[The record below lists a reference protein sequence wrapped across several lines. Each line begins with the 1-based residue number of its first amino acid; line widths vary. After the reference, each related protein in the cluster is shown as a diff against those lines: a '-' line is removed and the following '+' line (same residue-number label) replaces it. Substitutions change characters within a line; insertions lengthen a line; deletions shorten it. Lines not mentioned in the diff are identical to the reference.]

1 MRILDVSWLINTA
14 IGCKLFGRRLML
26 KKFVSYYKPH
36 LGLFTLDMICA
47 IVVALCN
54 LYYPTLARK
63 IINEYSL
70 KNDYTPIIIGALLL
84 LTIYVIKA
92 AGTYIMGYYGH
103 VVGVRMQKD
112 MRRDLF
118 DKYQRL
124 PFSYFDDHKTGD
136 LLSRLTGDLQN
147 VSELAHHGPENLLLA
162 VLMFIG
168 AFIILININ
177 VTLTLIMF
185 AVIHFI
191 ILFTTLTRRSMFEA
205 MKNSRKEMANVNSAL
220 ENSITGIR
228 ETKAYVAHHHEKCKF
243 AVTNNLFAKYRCQSM
258 RWIGIYSSVMDF
270 LSDFLYLLVIFI
282 GGVFMIRGKID
293 AADFTAFLLYINMF
307 LNPIHRFVTLF
318 EQLQEG
324 MSGFSR
330 YYEIMM
336 TPDEID
342 EGRVEISDINGDVEF
357 DNVTFSYSQED
368 TDKKAVISNLSLK
381 LRAGDTV
388 ALVGPSGGGKSTI
401 CNLIPRFYNVSSGRI
416 TIDGHDIMDI
426 TLDSLRKNIGIVSQ
440 SVFLFDGTI
449 RDNIAYGKPE
459 ATDEEVID
467 AAKKAN
473 IHDFIITLSNG
484 YDTEVGERGV
494 KLSGGQRQRIS
505 IARVFL
511 KNPKLLILD
520 EATSA
525 LDNVTEQQIQ
535 ASLEEL
541 SEGRTVIVVAHRLS
555 TVKNADEIVVID
567 QSGIVERGSHDEL
580 MKLDGEYSKLYSYQF
595 KSL

>member
-1 MRILDVSWLINTA
+1 
-14 IGCKLFGRRLML
+14 ML
-26 KKFVSYYKPH
+26 KKFISYYKPH
-36 LGLFTLDMICA
+36 MGLFILDMFCA
-47 IVVALCN
+47 VAVALCN

-63 IINEYSL
+63 IINEYSVE
-70 KNDYTPIIIGALLL
+70 KTFVPIIIGAVLLL
-84 LTIYVIKA
+84 LVYIVKA
-92 AGTYIMGYYGH
+92 VGTYIMGYYGH
-103 VVGVRMQKD
+103 IVGVRMQKD

-118 DKYQRL
+118 AKYQKL

-147 VSELAHHGPENLLLA
+147 VSELAHHGPENLFLA
-162 VLMFIG
+162 VLMFVG
-168 AFIILININ
+168 AFIILFSINT
-177 VTLTLIMF
+177 TLTLIMF
-185 AVIHFI
+185 AIIPFI

-205 MKNSRKEMANVNSAL
+205 MKNSRKEMSNVNSTL

-243 AVTNNLFAKYRCQSM
+243 AATNEMFAKYRSQSM
-258 RWIGIYSSVMDF
+258 RWIGIYSAVMEF
-270 LSDFLYLLVIFI
+270 LTDLLYLVIIFI
-282 GGVFMIRGKID
+282 GGVFMIQNKID

-307 LNPIHRFVTLF
+307 INPIHRFVTLF

-330 YYEIMM
+330 FYEIVT
-336 TPDEID
+336 TPDEVD
-342 EGRVEISDINGDVEF
+342 EGTVEIDDIRGDVEF
-357 DNVTFSYSQED
+357 NNVTFSYVADDSD
-368 TDKKAVISNLSLK
+368 GDKAVISNLSLK
-381 LRAGDTV
+381 LKAGSTV

-401 CNLIPRFYNVSSGRI
+401 CNLIPRFYNVNSGTI
-416 TIDGHDIMDI
+416 TVDGVDVMDI
-426 TLDSLRKNIGIVSQ
+426 TLDSLRRSIGMVSQ
-440 SVFLFDGTI
+440 NVFLFDGTV
-449 RDNIAYGKPE
+449 RDNIAYARPD
-459 ATDEEVID
+459 ASDEEIVE

-473 IHDFIITLSNG
+473 IHDFILTLDDG

-525 LDNVTEQQIQ
+525 LDNVTEMQIQ

-541 SEGRTVIVVAHRLS
+541 SRGRTVIVVAHRLS

-567 QSGIVERGSHDEL
+567 KTGIVERGSHEEL
-580 MKLDGEYSKLYSYQF
+580 IALGGEYKTLYSYQF
-595 KSL
+595 KAL

>member
-1 MRILDVSWLINTA
+1 
-14 IGCKLFGRRLML
+14 ML
-26 KKFVSYYKPH
+26 KKFISYYKPH
-36 LGLFTLDMICA
+36 MGLFTLDMFCA
-47 IVVALCN
+47 VAVALCN
-54 LYYPTLARK
+54 LYYPTLARR

-70 KNDYTPIIIGALLL
+70 KDSFTPIIIGAALLL
-84 LTIYVIKA
+84 LVYVIKA
-92 AGTYIMGYYGH
+92 TGTYIMGYYGH
-103 VVGVRMQKD
+103 IVGVRMQKD

-118 DKYQRL
+118 DKYQKL

-147 VSELAHHGPENLLLA
+147 VSELAHHGPENLFLA
-162 VLMFIG
+162 VLMFVG
-168 AFIILININ
+168 AFIILFSINA
-177 VTLTLIMF
+177 TLTLIMF
-185 AVIHFI
+185 AIIPFI

-205 MKNSRKEMANVNSAL
+205 MKNSRKEMANVNSTL

-243 AVTNNLFAKYRCQSM
+243 AVTNEMFAKYRSQSM
-258 RWIGIYSSVMDF
+258 RWIGIYSAVMEF
-270 LSDFLYLLVIFI
+270 LTDLLYLVIIFI
-282 GGVFMIRGKID
+282 GGVFMIQGKLN

-307 LNPIHRFVTLF
+307 INPIHRFVTLF

-330 YYEIMM
+330 FYEIIT

-342 EGRVEISDINGDVEF
+342 EGTVIIDDIRGDVEF
-357 DNVTFSYSQED
+357 NNVTFSYFADDED
-368 TDKKAVISNLSLK
+368 GDKAVISDLSLK
-381 LRAGDTV
+381 LKAGSTV

-401 CNLIPRFYNVSSGRI
+401 CNLIPRFYNVQSGSI
-416 TIDGHDIMDI
+416 TVDGTNVMDI
-426 TLDSLRKNIGIVSQ
+426 TLDSLRRNIGMVSQ
-440 SVFLFDGTI
+440 NVFLFDGTI
-449 RDNIAYGKPE
+449 RDNIAYARPD
-459 ATDEEVID
+459 ASDEEIVE

-473 IHDFIITLSNG
+473 IHDFILTLDDG

-525 LDNVTEQQIQ
+525 LDNVTEMQIQ

-541 SEGRTVIVVAHRLS
+541 SRGRTVIVVAHRLS

-567 QSGIVERGSHDEL
+567 KTGIVERGSHEEL
-580 MKLDGEYSKLYSYQF
+580 LELGGEYKTLYSYQF
-595 KSL
+595 KAL

>member
-1 MRILDVSWLINTA
+1 MI
-14 IGCKLFGRRLML
+14 
-26 KKFVSYYKPH
+26 KKFISYYKPH
-36 LGLFTLDMICA
+36 MGLFTLDMLCA
-47 IVVALCN
+47 VAVALCN

-63 IINEYSL
+63 IINDYSL
-70 KNDYTPIIIGALLL
+70 RDDLKPIVIGALLL
-84 LTIYVIKA
+84 LGVYLVKA
-92 AGTYIMGYYGH
+92 LGTYIMGYYGH
-103 VVGVRMQKD
+103 VVGIRMQKD

-147 VSELAHHGPENLLLA
+147 VSELAHHGPENLFLA
-162 VLMFIG
+162 VLMFVG
-168 AFIILININ
+168 AFVILVNIN

-185 AVIHFI
+185 AIIPFI
-191 ILFTTLTRRSMFEA
+191 ILFTVLTRRSMFEA
-205 MKNSRKEMANVNSAL
+205 MKNSRKEMSNVNSTL

-243 AVTNNLFAKYRCQSM
+243 NATNTLFAKYRSQSV
-258 RWIGIYSSVMDF
+258 RWIGIYSSVMELLTDI
-270 LSDFLYLLVIFI
+270 LYLVVIFI
-282 GGVFMIRGKID
+282 GGVFMIKGKLN

-307 LNPIHRFVTLF
+307 INPIHRFVTLF

-330 YYEIMM
+330 FYEIMT
-336 TPDEID
+336 TPDEVD
-342 EGRVEISDINGDVEF
+342 EGDVVIDDIRGDVAFE
-357 DNVTFSYSQED
+357 NVTFSYSPDEGGD
-368 TDKKAVISNLSLK
+368 KAVISNLSLK
-381 LRAGDTV
+381 LKAGDTV

-401 CNLIPRFYNVSSGRI
+401 CNLIPRFYNVQSGRI
-416 TIDGHDIMDI
+416 TVDGVNVMDI
-426 TLDSLRKNIGIVSQ
+426 TLDSLRRHIGMVSQ
-440 SVFLFDGTI
+440 NVFLFDGTV
-449 RDNIAYGKPE
+449 RDNIAYGRPD
-459 ATDEEVID
+459 ATDEEIVE

-473 IHDFIITLSNG
+473 IHDFILTLDEG

-525 LDNVTEQQIQ
+525 LDNVTEMQIQ
-535 ASLEEL
+535 ESLEEL
-541 SEGRTVIVVAHRLS
+541 SRGRTVIVVAHRLS

-567 QSGIVERGSHDEL
+567 STGIVERGSHEEL
-580 MKLDGEYSKLYSYQF
+580 LELDGEYKKLYSYQF

>member
-1 MRILDVSWLINTA
+1 MIR
-14 IGCKLFGRRLML
+14 
-26 KKFVSYYKPH
+26 KFVSYYKPH

-47 IVVALCN
+47 VIVALCN
-54 LYYPTLARK
+54 LYYPTLARN

-70 KNDYTPIIIGALLL
+70 GENITPIVIGALMLL
-84 LTIYVIKA
+84 IIYVIKA
-92 AGTYIMGYYGH
+92 VGTYVMGYYGH
-103 VVGVRMQKD
+103 VVGIRMQKD

-118 DKYQRL
+118 SKYQKL

-136 LLSRLTGDLQN
+136 LLSRLTNDLQD
-147 VSELAHHGPENLLLA
+147 VSELAHHGPENLFLA

-168 AFIILININ
+168 AFIILIRIN

-185 AVIHFI
+185 AVIPVI
-191 ILFTTLTRRSMFEA
+191 ILFTVLTRRSMYAA
-205 MKNSRKEMANVNSAL
+205 MRNSRREMANVNSTL

-228 ETKAYVAHHHEKCKF
+228 ETKAYVAHHHEECKF
-243 AVTNNLFAKYRCQSM
+243 AVNNSLFAKFRSQSM

-270 LSDFLYLLVIFI
+270 LTDFLYLIVIFI
-282 GGVFMIRGKID
+282 GGIFMIRGKIN

-318 EQLQEG
+318 EQLQDG

-330 YYEIMM
+330 FYEIMN
-336 TPDEID
+336 TEDEID
-342 EGRVEISDINGDVEF
+342 EGKIEISDISGDVRFE
-357 DNVTFSYSQED
+357 NVTFSYTSLDSED
-368 TDKKAVISNLSLK
+368 KNAVISDLSINLK
-381 LRAGDTV
+381 AGNTI

-416 TIDGHDIMDI
+416 TIDGIDVMDI
-426 TLDSLRKNIGIVSQ
+426 TLDSLRRNIGMVSQ
-440 SVFLFDGTI
+440 NVFLFDGTI
-449 RDNIAYGKPE
+449 RDNIAYGAPD
-459 ATDEEVID
+459 ATDEHIV
-467 AAKKAN
+467 AAASKAR
-473 IHDFIITLSNG
+473 IHDFICTLDKG

-494 KLSGGQRQRIS
+494 KLSGGQRQRIA

-525 LDNVTEQQIQ
+525 LDNVTEQRIQ
-535 ASLEEL
+535 EALEEL
-541 SEGRTVIVVAHRLS
+541 SKGRTVIVVAHRLS

-567 QSGIVERGSHDEL
+567 SRGIVERGTHEEL
-580 MKLDGEYSKLYSYQF
+580 MALGGEYNELYNYQF

>member
-1 MRILDVSWLINTA
+1 MI
-14 IGCKLFGRRLML
+14 
-26 KKFVSYYKPH
+26 KKFISYYKPH
-36 LGLFTLDMICA
+36 LGMFTLDMLCA
-47 IVVALCN
+47 IAVALCN

-70 KNDYTPIIIGALLL
+70 EESLTPIIVGALLL
-84 LTIYVIKA
+84 LLVYLIKA

-103 VVGVRMQKD
+103 VVGIRMQKD

-147 VSELAHHGPENLLLA
+147 VSELAHHGPENLFLA

-168 AFIILININ
+168 AFVILLNIN
-177 VTLTLIMF
+177 VTLTLVMF
-185 AVIHFI
+185 AIIPFI
-191 ILFTTLTRRSMFEA
+191 ILFTVLTRRSMFEA
-205 MKNSRKEMANVNSAL
+205 MKNSRKEMSNVNSTL

-228 ETKAYVAHHHEKCKF
+228 ETKAYVAHHHERCKF
-243 AVTNNLFAKYRCQSM
+243 AATNTLFAKYRSQSV
-258 RWIGIYSSVMDF
+258 RWIGIYSAVMELLTDV
-270 LSDFLYLLVIFI
+270 LYLVVIFI
-282 GGVFMIRGKID
+282 GGVFMIQGKLN

-307 LNPIHRFVTLF
+307 INPIHRFVTLF

-330 YYEIMM
+330 FYEIMT

-342 EGRVEISDINGDVEF
+342 EGEVVIEDIKGDVAFE
-357 DNVTFSYSQED
+357 NVTFSYVNDD
-368 TDKKAVISNLSLK
+368 TTDKAVISDLSLSLK
-381 LRAGDTV
+381 AGNTV

-401 CNLIPRFYNVSSGRI
+401 CNLIPRFYNVQSGRI
-416 TIDGHDIMDI
+416 TIDGIDVKDI
-426 TLDSLRKNIGIVSQ
+426 TLDSLRRNIGMVSQ
-440 SVFLFDGTI
+440 SVFLFDGTV
-449 RDNIAYGKPE
+449 RDNIAYGKPD
-459 ATDEEVID
+459 ASDEEIVE
-467 AAKKAN
+467 AARKAN
-473 IHDFIITLSNG
+473 IHDFILTLDNG

-525 LDNVTEQQIQ
+525 LDNVTEMQIQ
-535 ASLEEL
+535 EALEEL

-567 QSGIVERGSHDEL
+567 QTGIVERGSHEEL
-580 MKLDGEYSKLYSYQF
+580 IARDGEYKKLYSYQF
-595 KSL
+595 RSL

>member
-1 MRILDVSWLINTA
+1 MI
-14 IGCKLFGRRLML
+14 
-26 KKFVSYYKPH
+26 KKFISYYKPH
-36 LGLFTLDMICA
+36 LGMFTLDMLCA
-47 IVVALCN
+47 VAVALCN

-70 KNDYTPIIIGALLL
+70 EESFTPIVVGALLL
-84 LTIYVIKA
+84 LLVYLIKA

-103 VVGVRMQKD
+103 VVGIRMQKD

-147 VSELAHHGPENLLLA
+147 VSELAHHGPENLFLA

-168 AFIILININ
+168 AFVILLNIN
-177 VTLTLIMF
+177 VTLTLVMF
-185 AVIHFI
+185 AIIPFI
-191 ILFTTLTRRSMFEA
+191 ILFTVLTRRSMFEA
-205 MKNSRKEMANVNSAL
+205 MKNSRKEMSNVNSTL

-228 ETKAYVAHHHEKCKF
+228 ETKAYVAHHHERCKF
-243 AVTNNLFAKYRCQSM
+243 AATNTLFAKYRSQSV
-258 RWIGIYSSVMDF
+258 RWIGIYSAVMELLTDV
-270 LSDFLYLLVIFI
+270 LYLVVIFI
-282 GGVFMIRGKID
+282 GGVFMIQGKLN

-307 LNPIHRFVTLF
+307 INPIHRFVTLF

-330 YYEIMM
+330 FYEIMT

-342 EGRVEISDINGDVEF
+342 EGEVVIEDIKGDVAFE
-357 DNVTFSYSQED
+357 NVTFSYVNDD
-368 TDKKAVISNLSLK
+368 TTDKAVISDLSLSLK
-381 LRAGDTV
+381 AGNTV

-401 CNLIPRFYNVSSGRI
+401 CNLIPRFYNVQSGRI
-416 TIDGHDIMDI
+416 TIDGIDVKDI
-426 TLDSLRKNIGIVSQ
+426 TLDSLRRNIGMVSQ
-440 SVFLFDGTI
+440 SVFLFDGTV
-449 RDNIAYGKPE
+449 RDNIAYGKPD
-459 ATDEEVID
+459 ASDEEIVE
-467 AAKKAN
+467 AARKAN
-473 IHDFIITLSNG
+473 IHDFILTLDNG

-525 LDNVTEQQIQ
+525 LDNVTEMQIQ
-535 ASLEEL
+535 EALEEL

-567 QSGIVERGSHDEL
+567 QTGIVERGSHEEIIGR
-580 MKLDGEYSKLYSYQF
+580 DGEYKKLYSYQF
-595 KSL
+595 ISL

>member
-1 MRILDVSWLINTA
+1 MI
-14 IGCKLFGRRLML
+14 
-26 KKFVSYYKPH
+26 KKFISYYKPH
-36 LGLFTLDMICA
+36 IGLFSLDMLCA
-47 IVVALCN
+47 IAVALCN

-70 KNDYTPIIIGALLL
+70 EDNLTPIIIGAVILLVVYL
-84 LTIYVIKA
+84 IKA

-103 VVGVRMQKD
+103 VIGIRMQKD

-118 DKYQRL
+118 NKYQML
-124 PFSYFDDHKTGD
+124 PFSYFDNHKTGD

-147 VSELAHHGPENLLLA
+147 VSELAHHGPENLFLA

-168 AFIILININ
+168 AFGILMSIN

-185 AVIHFI
+185 AIIPFI
-191 ILFTTLTRRSMFEA
+191 ILFTVLTRRSMFEA
-205 MKNSRKEMANVNSAL
+205 MKNSRKEMSNVNSTL

-243 AVTNNLFAKYRCQSM
+243 DATNTLFAKFRSQSV
-258 RWIGIYSSVMDF
+258 RWIGIYSSVMELLTDV
-270 LSDFLYLLVIFI
+270 LYLVIIFV
-282 GGVFMIRGKID
+282 GGVFMIKGKIN

-307 LNPIHRFVTLF
+307 INPIHRFVTLF

-330 YYEIMM
+330 FYEIIT
-336 TPDEID
+336 TPDELD
-342 EGRVEISDINGDVEF
+342 EGTVVIDDIRGDVAFE
-357 DNVTFSYSQED
+357 NVTFSYSAD
-368 TDKKAVISNLSLK
+368 DGAKAVISNLSLELK
-381 LRAGDTV
+381 AGNTV
-388 ALVGPSGGGKSTI
+388 ALVGPSGGGKSTV
-401 CNLIPRFYNVSSGRI
+401 CNLIPRFYNVGSGRI
-416 TIDGHDIMDI
+416 TVDGIDVKDI
-426 TLDSLRKNIGIVSQ
+426 TLDSLRRNIGIVSQ

-449 RDNIAYGKPE
+449 RENIAYGCPD
-459 ATDEEVID
+459 ATDEMVVD

-473 IHDFIITLSNG
+473 IHDFILTLENG

-494 KLSGGQRQRIS
+494 KLSGGQRQRVS

-525 LDNVTEQQIQ
+525 LDNVTEMQIQ
-535 ASLEEL
+535 ESLEKL
-541 SEGRTVIVVAHRLS
+541 SSGRTVIVVAHRLS

-567 QSGIVERGSHDEL
+567 RSGIVERGSHEEL
-580 MKLDGEYSKLYSYQF
+580 LKQDGEYKKLYSYQF
-595 KSL
+595 KALE

>member
-1 MRILDVSWLINTA
+1 MI
-14 IGCKLFGRRLML
+14 
-26 KKFVSYYKPH
+26 KKFISYYKSH

-47 IVVALCN
+47 VLVALCN

-70 KNDYTPIIIGALLL
+70 EKSYTPIVIGAVLLL
-84 LTIYVIKA
+84 IVYIVKA
-92 AGTYIMGYYGH
+92 TGTYIMGYYGH

-118 DKYQRL
+118 AKYQKL

-147 VSELAHHGPENLLLA
+147 VSELAHHGPENLFLA
-162 VLMFIG
+162 VLMFVG
-168 AFIILININ
+168 AFVILFSINK
-177 VTLTLIMF
+177 TLTLIMF
-185 AVIHFI
+185 AIIPFI
-191 ILFTTLTRRSMFEA
+191 ILFTTLTRRSMFDA
-205 MKNSRKEMANVNSAL
+205 MKNSRKEMANVNSTL

-228 ETKAYVAHHHEKCKF
+228 ETKAYVAHHHEKRKF
-243 AVTNNLFAKYRCQSM
+243 ADTNEKFAKYRCQSM
-258 RWIGIYSSVMDF
+258 RWIGIYSSVMEF
-270 LSDFLYLLVIFI
+270 LTDLLYLVIIFI
-282 GGVFMIRGKID
+282 GGVFMIQEKLN

-307 LNPIHRFVTLF
+307 INPIHRFVTLF

-330 YYEIMM
+330 FYEIIT
-336 TPDEID
+336 TPDEVD
-342 EGRVEISDINGDVEF
+342 GGTVEIDDIRGDVSFE
-357 DNVTFSYSQED
+357 NVTFSYI
-368 TDKKAVISNLSLK
+368 TDDNDGDKAVISNLSLK
-381 LRAGDTV
+381 LKAGNTV

-401 CNLIPRFYNVSSGRI
+401 CNLIPRFYNVQSGRI
-416 TIDGHDIMDI
+416 TVDGVDVMDI
-426 TLDSLRKNIGIVSQ
+426 TLDSLRRNIGMVSQ
-440 SVFLFDGTI
+440 NVFLFDGTV
-449 RDNIAYGKPE
+449 RENIAYARPD
-459 ATDEEVID
+459 ASDEEIIN

-473 IHDFIITLSNG
+473 IHDFILTLDNG

-525 LDNVTEQQIQ
+525 LDNVTEMQIQ
-535 ASLEEL
+535 SSLEEL
-541 SEGRTVIVVAHRLS
+541 SKGRTVIVVAHRLS

-567 QSGIVERGSHDEL
+567 KTGIVERGSHEEL
-580 MKLDGEYSKLYSYQF
+580 LAMNGEYNKLYSYQF
-595 KSL
+595 KAI

>member
-1 MRILDVSWLINTA
+1 
-14 IGCKLFGRRLML
+14 ML
-26 KKFVSYYKPH
+26 KKFISYYKPH
-36 LGLFTLDMICA
+36 MGLFTLDMFCA
-47 IVVALCN
+47 VAVALCN

-63 IINEYSL
+63 IINEYSVE
-70 KNDYTPIIIGALLL
+70 KTYVPIIIGAVLLL
-84 LTIYVIKA
+84 LVYIVKA
-92 AGTYIMGYYGH
+92 TGTYIMGYYGH
-103 VVGVRMQKD
+103 IVGVRMQKD

-118 DKYQRL
+118 DKYQKL

-147 VSELAHHGPENLLLA
+147 VSELAHHGPENLFLA
-162 VLMFIG
+162 VLMFVG
-168 AFIILININ
+168 AFIILFSINSM
-177 VTLTLIMF
+177 LTLIMF
-185 AVIHFI
+185 AIIPFI

-205 MKNSRKEMANVNSAL
+205 MKNSRKEMSNVNSTL

-243 AVTNNLFAKYRCQSM
+243 AVTNEMFAKYRSQSM
-258 RWIGIYSSVMDF
+258 RWIGIYSAVMEF
-270 LSDFLYLLVIFI
+270 LTDLLYLVIIFI
-282 GGVFMIRGKID
+282 GGVFMIQGKID

-307 LNPIHRFVTLF
+307 INPIHRFVTLF

-330 YYEIMM
+330 FYEIIT

-342 EGRVEISDINGDVEF
+342 EGTVEIDDIRGDVEF
-357 DNVTFSYSQED
+357 NKVTFSYFADDEQGD
-368 TDKKAVISNLSLK
+368 KAVISDLSLK
-381 LRAGDTV
+381 LNAGSTV

-401 CNLIPRFYNVSSGRI
+401 CNLIPRFYNVQSGSI
-416 TIDGHDIMDI
+416 TVDGVNVMDI
-426 TLDSLRKNIGIVSQ
+426 TLDSLRRNIGMVSQ
-440 SVFLFDGTI
+440 NVFLFDGTV
-449 RDNIAYGKPE
+449 RDNIAYARPD
-459 ATDEEVID
+459 ASDEEIVE

-473 IHDFIITLSNG
+473 IHDFILTLDNG

-525 LDNVTEQQIQ
+525 LDNVTEMQIQ

-541 SEGRTVIVVAHRLS
+541 SRGRTVIVVAHRLS

-567 QSGIVERGSHDEL
+567 STGIVERGSHEEL
-580 MKLDGEYSKLYSYQF
+580 LALGGEYKTLYSYQF
-595 KSL
+595 KAL

>member
-1 MRILDVSWLINTA
+1 MIR
-14 IGCKLFGRRLML
+14 
-26 KKFVSYYKPH
+26 KFIKYYKPH
-36 LGLFTLDMICA
+36 MGLFTLDMICA

-70 KNDYTPIIIGALLL
+70 EESYTPIIIGALVLL
-84 LTIYVIKA
+84 GIYIIKCI
-92 AGTYIMGYYGH
+92 GTYIMGYYGH

-162 VLMFIG
+162 TLMLGG
-168 AFIILININ
+168 AFVILFSINT
-177 VTLTLIMF
+177 TLTLIMF
-185 AVIHFI
+185 AIIPFI
-191 ILFTTLTRRSMFEA
+191 VLFTVLTRRSMYEA

-258 RWIGIYSSVMDF
+258 RWIGIYSAVMDF
-270 LSDFLYLLVIFI
+270 LSDFLYLVIIFI
-282 GGVFMIRGKID
+282 GGMFMIQGKID

-330 YYEIMM
+330 FDEIMQ
-336 TPDEID
+336 TPDEVD
-342 EGRVEISDINGDVEF
+342 EGSIEIEDIKGDVAFE
-357 DNVTFSYSQED
+357 NVTFSYSAED
-368 TDKKAVISNLSLK
+368 ATEKKVISNLSLK
-381 LRAGDTV
+381 LNAGETV
-388 ALVGPSGGGKSTI
+388 ALVGPSGGGKSTV
-401 CNLIPRFYNVSSGRI
+401 CNLIPRFYNVGSGRI
-416 TIDGHDIMDI
+416 TVDGHNVMDI
-426 TLDSLRKNIGIVSQ
+426 TLDSLRRNIGMVSQ
-440 SVFLFDGTI
+440 NVFLFDGTI
-449 RDNIAYGKPE
+449 RDNIAYGKPD
-459 ATDEEVID
+459 ATDEEVVE

-473 IHDFIITLSNG
+473 IHDFVLTLDDG

-541 SEGRTVIVVAHRLS
+541 SKGRTVIVVAHRLS

-567 QSGIVERGSHDEL
+567 STGIVERGSHDEL
-580 MKLDGEYSKLYSYQF
+580 LSLGGEYAKLYSYQF
-595 KSL
+595 KSLQ

>member
-1 MRILDVSWLINTA
+1 
-14 IGCKLFGRRLML
+14 ML
-26 KKFVSYYKPH
+26 KKFISYYKPH
-36 LGLFTLDMICA
+36 VGLFTLDMICA
-47 IVVALCN
+47 VVVALCN

-70 KNDYTPIIIGALLL
+70 KEDYAPIIIGALLL
-84 LTIYVIKA
+84 LGIYVVKA
-92 AGTYIMGYYGH
+92 VGTYIMGYYGH

-162 VLMFIG
+162 VLMFVG

-185 AVIHFI
+185 AVIPFI

-228 ETKAYVAHHHEKCKF
+228 ETKAYVAHHHERCKF

-330 YYEIMM
+330 FYEIMN

-342 EGRVEISDINGDVEF
+342 EGRVEISDIRGDVSFE
-357 DNVTFSYSQED
+357 DVTFSYSVED
-368 TDKKAVISNLSLK
+368 TDAKAVISNLTLNLK
-381 LRAGDTV
+381 AGDTV

-401 CNLIPRFYNVSSGRI
+401 CNLIPRFYNVTSGRI
-416 TIDGHDIMDI
+416 TVDGHNVMDI
-426 TLDSLRKNIGIVSQ
+426 TLESLRRNIGIVSQ
-440 SVFLFDGTI
+440 SVFLFDGTV
-449 RDNIAYGKPE
+449 RDNIAYGKPD
-459 ATDEEVID
+459 ATDEEVVT

-473 IHDFIITLSNG
+473 IHDFIMTLSDG

-535 ASLEEL
+535 SSLEEL

-567 QSGIVERGSHDEL
+567 QSGIVERGSHEDL
-580 MKLDGEYSKLYSYQF
+580 LALDGEYAKLYSYQF
-595 KSL
+595 KSLQ